1 FGVFKRRFG
10 LVKAAPEYDPEM
22 QAMSV
27 GALGGVHNYVRI
39 HDPSDNIESWTNNA
53 ETRASGSASNRT
65 PQEPRRIAE
74 EQLGINITA
83 EERQQAS
90 DRRDHMAQEMWKDY
104 QEELRR
110 RGDIN

>member
-10 LVKAAPEYDPEM
+10 LAEAAPEYDPEM
-22 QAMSV
+22 QAMFV

-39 HDPSDNIESWTNNA
+39 YNPSDNIESWTNNT
-53 ETRASGSASNRT
+53 ETRAGSSTTHRA
-65 PQEPRRIAE
+65 PQEPRQIAA

-83 EERQQAS
+83 EEQQRAS
-90 DRRDHMAQEMWKDY
+90 DRRDHMAQEMWRDY

-110 RGDIN
+110 RADVN